1 VVVIDKFGILE
12 VNENC
17 IVDQKGKKV
26 EVSKWQVST
35 VFALVSVWRLALE
48 IWIIRDKW
56 NELEVKPYQT
66 EQWENSCLQKDG
78 KLESCHHNERNS
90 KYVSVELLSAV
101 EWIGLFDFLILH
113 AFKDV

>member
-1 VVVIDKFGILE
+1 MVVIDKFGILE
-12 VNENC
+12 VSEYC

-78 KLESCHHNERNS
+78 KLESCHHNERRS
-90 KYVSVELLSAV
+90 KHVSVELLPAV
-101 EWIGLFDFLILH
+101 EWIGLFDFLIFH

>member
-12 VNENC
+12 VGEYC

-48 IWIIRDKW
+48 LWIIRDKW
-56 NELEVKPYQT
+56 N
-66 EQWENSCLQKDG
+66 
-78 KLESCHHNERNS
+78 
-90 KYVSVELLSAV
+90 
-101 EWIGLFDFLILH
+101 
-113 AFKDV
+113 